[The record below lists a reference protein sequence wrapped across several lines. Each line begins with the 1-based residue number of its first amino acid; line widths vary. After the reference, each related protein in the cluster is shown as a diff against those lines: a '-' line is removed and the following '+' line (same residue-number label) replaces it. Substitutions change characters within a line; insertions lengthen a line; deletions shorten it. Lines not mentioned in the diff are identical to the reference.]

1 MKLIFTI
8 AITCSVASAQWPDTP
23 DTNLGICTASGEQAI
38 TKLVSTTDGGCYV
51 SWFDNRGGGY
61 DVFMQRL
68 NASGEAQWETNGI
81 MIADRGYSS
90 VMDFGLTVDSSG
102 NAVVTYRNDVA
113 SGDTIEVSAV
123 NTAGTILWTT
133 TVQNGGPFVASPVIT
148 TVDDG
153 VIVGWINDEDSKFQ
167 KLHSDGNAAW
177 LSPLTMSDPAG
188 GSLYVADLHPSLD
201 GSVIA
206 SFVQYT
212 TFWGTKVLKAQRIS
226 GSGSTMWVGLVS
238 VMLDNSLQ
246 MGAYPDF
253 VSDNN
258 GGGFFTWYGVG
269 PLQCY
274 ATRISSNGAMWFGGQ
289 VQVASSFGSTE
300 RVNPVGVRD
309 GSEFVVFFRSQDNSQ
324 SEDGIGVQRLS
335 TNGGLLWGNAGIS
348 LKPTSSSPQYGNF
361 AAAKTDGGVVLVY
374 AESPSFGND
383 VMNALSVDA
392 AGTVEWTAS
401 VSLTPS
407 SKSRTDALGVGGG
420 IVLAWQD
427 DRSGSNDIYGQRI
440 NGDGSL
446 GSGGSCSEDLN
457 GDGLVGVSDLLQ
469 VIDAW
474 GACGIVCA
482 EDLDSDGAV
491 GVSDLLMMI
500 DAWGDC

>member
-1 MKLIFTI
+1 MKHIFTI

-38 TKLVSTTDGGCYV
+38 TKLAAAEDGGCYV

-61 DVFMQRL
+61 DVYMQRL
-68 NASGEAQWETNGI
+68 DPSGNPQWETDGI
-81 MIADRGYSS
+81 MIADRNYSS
-90 VMDFGLTVDSSG
+90 TMDFDLTVDTSG
-102 NAVVTYRNDVA
+102 NAVVVYRQNML
-113 SGDTIEVSAV
+113 SGDGIVVSAV
-123 NTAGTILWTT
+123 DSTGTILWNT
-133 TVQNGGPFVASPVIT
+133 TVEGAGSFVASPVIANSG
-148 TVDDG
+148 DG
-153 VIVGWINDEDSKFQ
+153 VIVGWIYDNVSNFQ
-167 KLHSDGNAAW
+167 RLDIAGNMLW
-177 LSPLTMSDPAG
+177 NNVSVDDPLG
-188 GSLYVADLHPSLD
+188 GTLNVADIQPSID

-212 TFWGTKVLKAQRIS
+212 TYWGNKQLKAERITS
-226 GSGSTMWVGLVS
+226 DGVLLWEQQVA

-246 MGAYPDF
+246 FGAYPDF
-253 VSDNN
+253 ISDGT

-274 ATRISSNGAMWFGGQ
+274 ATRISSNGVMWFGGQ

-335 TNGGLLWGNAGIS
+335 TNGGVLWGNAGIS

-401 VSLTPS
+401 VSSTPS

-474 GACGIVCA
+474 GACGMVCA
-482 EDLDSDGAV
+482 EDLDNDGAV